1 MDIHKL
7 ERVHSIII
15 MRLKTEKGERSSQG
29 IEPATF
35 HLLTA
40 SYSSALFFSEALV
53 QWLSGG
59 MNAQGPSSFL
69 SWDLGWTRPTPGAP
83 FAQRAPSHGLD
94 FSIALPMPALWWHF
108 NINFRASCWFRL
120 VYTIIIKYV
129 HFFQHLLFRAEF
141 CGRRHLGRH
150 LEADVLGSNYHR
162 RSTGEAAL
170 NGMCWP
176 LTMSTVLRAAASAL
190 QLQHPIILQCP
201 L

>member
-1 MDIHKL
+1 MRGPLRELNLRPFVFWQRVKL
-7 ERVHSIII
+7 
-15 MRLKTEKGERSSQG
+15 Q
-29 IEPATF
+29 F
-35 HLLTA
+35 C
-40 SYSSALFFSEALV
+40 FFWSPGTVAEWWDECTRT
-53 QWLSGG
+53 Q
-59 MNAQGPSSFL
+59 QFPFL
-69 SWDLGWTRPTPGAP
+69 RFGVGPTPGAP

-176 LTMSTVLRAAASAL
+176 LTMSTVLRVATTAL
-190 QLQHPIILQCP
+190 QLQHPIILQWH

>member
-69 SWDLGWTRPTPGAP
+69 S
-83 FAQRAPSHGLD
+83 
-94 FSIALPMPALWWHF
+94 
-108 NINFRASCWFRL
+108 
-120 VYTIIIKYV
+120 
-129 HFFQHLLFRAEF
+129 
-141 CGRRHLGRH
+141 
-150 LEADVLGSNYHR
+150 
-162 RSTGEAAL
+162 
-170 NGMCWP
+170 
-176 LTMSTVLRAAASAL
+176 
-190 QLQHPIILQCP
+190 
-201 L
+201 